1 MNAASWQSRNSF
13 SRLFIPSIDPQHR
26 MVNFEITSPSR
37 SGTQH
42 LAYITWKSRI
52 AVPKVSSDFAIDED
66 LQLHVARIVEDICGY
81 SNCFPG
87 IISQIWDNIR
97 ANKSIMFSHGII
109 LCPGLNIY

>member
-1 MNAASWQSRNSF
+1 MEFVLGADNLI
-13 SRLFIPSIDPQHR
+13 RLSNLIGGS
-26 MVNFEITSPSR
+26 TGGS
-37 SGTQH
+37 T
-42 LAYITWKSRI
+42 YI

-97 ANKSIMFSHGII
+97 ANKSTVFSHGII
-109 LCPGLNIY
+109 LRPGLNIYY